1 MRTTRSAYAR
11 EDVGDQRTKDKAK
24 PIDAKLLADLGR
36 GLDKYFAQQERGT
49 GGGHRQ
55 EVRRPFIRKKQEP
68 LSCTS
73 LRQAIITDVKATVRW
88 LRQLNMIH
96 DSGVTASTSSTE
108 GWADCL
114 DLDAPQRINGRHH
127 DVNAT

>member
-1 MRTTRSAYAR
+1 
-11 EDVGDQRTKDKAK
+11 VKHKAK
-24 PIDAKLLADLGR
+24 PVDAKLLADLGR

-49 GGGHRQ
+49 GYGHRP
-55 EVRRPFIRKKQEP
+55 EVRRPFVRKRQDP

-108 GWADCL
+108 GWADMTTIE
-114 DLDAPQRINGRHH
+114 DNTID
-127 DVNAT
+127 

>member
-96 DSGVTASTSSTE
+96 DSSVTAAAKSTQ
-108 GWADCL
+108 GWADWTSIE
-114 DLDAPQRINGRHH
+114 DNTID
-127 DVNAT
+127 

>member
-1 MRTTRSAYAR
+1 M
-11 EDVGDQRTKDKAK
+11 KHKAK
-24 PIDAKLLADLGR
+24 PVDAKLLADLGR

-68 LSCTS
+68 LPCTS
-73 LRQAIITDVKATVRW
+73 LRQAIIIDMKSTVRW

-96 DSGVTASTSSTE
+96 DSPATATAKSTQ
-108 GWADCL
+108 GWADWTSIE
-114 DLDAPQRINGRHH
+114 DSTID
-127 DVNAT
+127 